1 MCSLINTLINTL
13 FLPLSRSENIF
24 ITIFL
29 IHYFFST
36 KLILCKPRV
45 VGLKVA
51 RMSKNAKGLIVN
63 KIGKTFELFA
73 EVVEPFIKLDRE
85 NK

>member
-1 MCSLINTLINTL
+1 M
-13 FLPLSRSENIF
+13 
-24 ITIFL
+24 
-29 IHYFFST
+29 
-36 KLILCKPRV
+36 
-45 VGLKVA
+45 VGLKIA
-51 RMSKNAKGLIVN
+51 RISKNAKGLIVN